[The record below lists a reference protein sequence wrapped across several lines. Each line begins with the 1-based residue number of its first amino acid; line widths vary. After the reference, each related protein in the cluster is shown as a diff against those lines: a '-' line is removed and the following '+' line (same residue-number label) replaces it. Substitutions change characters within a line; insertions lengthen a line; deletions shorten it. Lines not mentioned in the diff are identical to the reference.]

1 MASRNSDLDPFQGF
15 NAFKPGWKPYLSTD
29 AWTGSQSQKTPG
41 VMQAQ
46 APPVPTQKPAPKNVG
61 VKFPHPD
68 KVTPEVNGVVSTPNQ
83 TSTPAQPAAPAT
95 AWQWQPGQAPQWPI
109 KPPPQGEMPFEAAKM
124 LQDREQSRQ
133 VTDSKPSYIPPN
145 YNTQLQ
151 GGFAPTPGSQEYG
164 GYLESAPGSYELE
177 KQQANARDELFKK
190 YHGGWSWG
198 EYKSLKDQGLIGPRI
213 GVQGDPRS
221 QGTEEVLRN
230 KILRDANSIP
240 IYRGNKLD
248 DNRNEAL
255 QQLELLN
262 KSRAIGVQSQA
273 DLLRSQAAMEE
284 AQGRNPIRQGEW
296 AVNNPGQARALA
308 ALEGRKPEDL
318 AAFPPGA
325 GNPIGPGNYSQQLQ
339 SYPDLAR
346 ILTSPDLQL
355 HEKLGLISKVPG
367 ADNPNHPIHQIAKSW
382 LAEQMASED
391 KRNEYAQQYEYP
403 SSRKNLLD
411 RFLNTQLGI
420 SQRAARRQQE
430 LNQLLNQFGY
440 QFPDSSSQ

>member
-46 APPVPTQKPAPKNVG
+46 APPVPTQKPAPKNIG

-198 EYKSLKDQGLIGPRI
+198 EYKSLKDQGLIGPQI
-213 GVQGDPRS
+213 GVQGGPQS

-240 IYRGNKLD
+240 VYRGNKLD
-248 DNRNEAL
+248 DNRDEIL
-255 QQLELLN
+255 QQLGQLD

-273 DLLRSQAAMEE
+273 ELLRSQAALRSAEYGAPERMSEYYN
-284 AQGRNPIRQGEW
+284 RNPQLRRYDAAMKGIR
-296 AVNNPGQARALA
+296 
-308 ALEGRKPEDL
+308 PEDL
-318 AAFPPGA
+318 AAFPAGA
-325 GNPIGPGNYSQQLQ
+325 DNPIGPGSYSQQLQ
-339 SYPDLAR
+339 AYPDLAR
-346 ILTSPDLQL
+346 VLAEPRLRL
-355 HEKLGLISKVPG
+355 HEKLGLLSKTPG
-367 ADNPNHPIHQIAKSW
+367 AEDPNHPIHKIISSW
-382 LAEQMASED
+382 LQEQMASGDFARDVE
-391 KRNEYAQQYEYP
+391 AEYP
-403 SSRKNLLD
+403 QHNPYDVAQWFAPTKRSQLAQLMK
-411 RFLNTQLGI
+411 RFGH
-420 SQRAARRQQE
+420 E
-430 LNQLLNQFGY
+430 LQTPQ
-440 QFPDSSSQ
+440 